1 MKIVLLV
8 PDGVAVRN
16 YIYSDFIQELHQAN
30 FEVVLY
36 HQIPTPA
43 IQEIKKRQGNLIS
56 EYLRIPDFKERFI
69 SRILRESIA
78 YARLLQNAK
87 KLQNKTIMLFWNGKS
102 KGFKRT
108 VLLRISEMVGFV
120 LSKKYSWILRLEKWY
135 ESTILNHPTTKIIEA
150 ELSNINPDYIL
161 NLHQRAVNTA
171 PIIAIAKKKE
181 IKNGTVIFSWDNIP
195 KARLLSKYDSYFV
208 WSNLMQSEME
218 TVYPEIN
225 SAAIKVVGTPQFEFY
240 FKEQFQLSKEVFF
253 ATYKL
258 DLNKK
263 TVCFSAN
270 DATSPY
276 EALYLEDL
284 CESLMTIE
292 EPNRPQILFRKCPVD
307 LSNRFDD
314 VLNKYPKLVISID
327 PDWRIASA
335 LENTFTEIYP
345 SFSDISLLVNT
356 VLHSDVVVNLG
367 STMAHDFAVYN
378 KPCLYLNYDPVKP
391 STFKVKDVYGFQHFR
406 SMQEMNPVGW
416 INNRLDFKKKI
427 QQALDNSETTGP
439 DRLQWMQKTVKHPPQ
454 NNSKNL
460 VQEISTLCTS
470 V

>member
-43 IQEIKKRQGNLIS
+43 IQEIKKIQGDIIS
-56 EYLRIPDFKERFI
+56 DYFRIPDFKERFI

-87 KLQNKTIMLFWNGKS
+87 KLQNKTILLFWNGKS

-108 VLLRISEMVGFV
+108 VLLRISEIVGLL
-120 LSKKYSWILRLEKWY
+120 LSINYSWILKLEKWY

-150 ELSNINPDYIL
+150 ELYNINPDYIL
-161 NLHQRAVNTA
+161 NLHQRAVTTA
-171 PIIAIAKKKE
+171 PIIAIANKKG

-208 WSNLMQSEME
+208 WSDLMQSEME
-218 TVYPEIN
+218 TVYLEIN

-270 DATSPY
+270 DASSPY

-314 VLNKYPKLVISID
+314 VLNKYPQLVISID

-416 INNRLDFKKKI
+416 INNRLDFKEKI
-427 QQALDNSETTGP
+427 QQALDNSETIGP
-439 DRLQWMQKTVKHPPQ
+439 DRLQWMQKIVKYPLQ

>member
-16 YIYSDFIQELHQAN
+16 YIYSNFIQELHQAN

-43 IQEIKKRQGNLIS
+43 IEEIKKIQGNLIS
-56 EYLRIPDFKERFI
+56 KYLRIPDFKERFI
-69 SRILRESIA
+69 NRILRESIA
-78 YARLLQNAK
+78 YARLLQNSN

-108 VLLRISEMVGFV
+108 VLLRISEIVGFL
-120 LSKKYSWILRLEKWY
+120 LSQKYSWILKLEKWY

-161 NLHQRAVNTA
+161 NLHQRAVTTA
-171 PIIAIAKKKE
+171 PIIAIAKKNG

-208 WSNLMQSEME
+208 WSDLMQSELV

-240 FKEQFQLSKEVFF
+240 FKDQFKLSKEEFF
-253 ATYKL
+253 ATYNL
-258 DLNKK
+258 DPNKK

-270 DATSPY
+270 DAFSPY
-276 EALYLEDL
+276 EALYLGDL

-307 LSNRFDD
+307 LSNRFDV
-314 VLNKYPKLVISID
+314 VLNKYPKLAISID

-345 SFSDISLLVNT
+345 SFLDISLLVNT

-378 KPCLYLNYDPVKP
+378 KPCLYLNYDPIE
-391 STFKVKDVYGFQHFR
+391 SSRLKVKDVYGFQHFR
-406 SMQEMNPVGW
+406 SMSGIAAVGW
-416 INNRLDFKKKI
+416 INNRLDFKEKI
-427 QQALDNSETTGP
+427 EQALDSSETIGP
-439 DRLQWMQKTVKHPPQ
+439 DRLQWMQKIVKYPLQ

-460 VQEISTLCTS
+460 VQEITTLCTS

>member
-43 IQEIKKRQGNLIS
+43 IQEIKKIQGNLIS
-56 EYLRIPDFKERFI
+56 EYLRIPDFKERII

-78 YARLLQNAK
+78 YARLLQNSN
-87 KLQNKTIMLFWNGKS
+87 KLQNNTIMLFWNGKS
-102 KGFKRT
+102 KEFKRT
-108 VLLRISEMVGFV
+108 VLLRISVLLGFCI
-120 LSKKYSWILRLEKWY
+120 SKNYSWILKLENWY
-135 ESTILNHPTTKIIEA
+135 EDSILKHPTTKIIEA
-150 ELSNINPDYIL
+150 ELAKINPDYIL
-161 NLHQRAVNTA
+161 NLHQRAVTTA
-171 PIIAIAKKKE
+171 PMIALAKKKG

-195 KARLLSKYDSYFV
+195 KARLISKYDSYFV
-208 WSNLMQSEME
+208 WSNWMQSEME
-218 TVYPEIN
+218 LLYPEIK
-225 SAAIKVVGTPQFEFY
+225 SETIKVVGTPQFEFY
-240 FKEQFQLSKEVFF
+240 FKEQFQLIKEEFF
-253 ATYKL
+253 TTYNL
-258 DLNKK
+258 DINKK

-270 DATSPY
+270 DASSPY

-284 CESLMTIE
+284 CESLMRIE

-307 LSNRFDD
+307 VSNRFDV
-314 VLNKYPKLVISID
+314 VLNKYSQLVISID

-356 VLHSDVVVNLG
+356 VLHSDMVVNLG

-378 KPCLYLNYDPVKP
+378 KPCLYLNYDPVNP
-391 STFKVKDVYGFQHFR
+391 STFKVKDVYGFQHFK
-406 SMQEMNPVGW
+406 SMAGIVPVGW
-416 INNRLDFKKKI
+416 INNRLDFKEKI
-427 QQALDNSETTGP
+427 LQALDDSETTGP
-439 DRLQWMQKTVKHPPQ
+439 DRLQWMQKIVQHPLH